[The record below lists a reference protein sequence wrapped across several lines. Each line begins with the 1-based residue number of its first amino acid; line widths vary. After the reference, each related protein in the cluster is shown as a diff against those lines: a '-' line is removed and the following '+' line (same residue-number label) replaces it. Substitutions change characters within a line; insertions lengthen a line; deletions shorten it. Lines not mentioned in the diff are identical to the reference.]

1 MTNKL
6 TLAPWV
12 YHDVLPCKSHFIVI
26 HGGRGSGKSEG
37 LAQVMLIK
45 SMSEKGIRIVCGR
58 EIQKSIKE
66 SSYAYILRWI
76 EAWGLQKYYAITNT
90 SIVNKYTKSVFLFHG
105 LSDVTKNQFT
115 SISNIKYLWI
125 DEAHTIT
132 ELTWERIVPSIR
144 ARDAQIYISLNP
156 HNENDVIY
164 HEFITTKRDDAFV
177 RRVNYDENPWF
188 ANSILDKLR
197 YNDMKY
203 KPSWLYNHIWNG
215 ELRLCKGKSLI
226 DISRIRR
233 YDTTQPIQYD
243 RVVISLD
250 TAYTTKEHSD
260 YTVIGCFGKVGTDV
274 HVLSIVRK
282 RLDFVDLK
290 SEFTAF
296 YLRMQSKYGN
306 IYNVVIENKASGISL
321 IQELERHSTLSIT
334 KVTPTK
340 DKYTRVVEVLE
351 TIHRDLWV
359 PMYSIESQ
367 GLGWVPLYLHELSE
381 FTADGAHEHDD
392 QIDCTVM
399 AVNLL
404 RYNASIDWERYQAAL
419 DNYREE
425 GEEIAN

>member
-1 MTNKL
+1 MRNEL

-12 YHDVLPCKSHFIVI
+12 YHEVLPCQSHFIVI
-26 HGGRGSGKSEG
+26 YGGRGSGKSEG

-45 SMSEKGIRIVCGR
+45 SMREKNIRIVCGR

-66 SSYAYILRWI
+66 SSYAYIVKWI
-76 EAWGLQKYYAITNT
+76 EAWGLQKYYTITNT
-90 SIVNKYTKSVFLFHG
+90 SIMNKYTKSVFLFHG

-125 DEAHTIT
+125 DEANTIT

-144 ARDAQIYISLNP
+144 GDNAQIYITLNP
-156 HNENDVIY
+156 HYEHDIIY
-164 HEFITTKRDDAFV
+164 REFISTSRAREDAFV

-188 ANSILDKLR
+188 ANSTLDRLR
-197 YNDMKY
+197 INDKKY
-203 KPSWLYNHIWNG
+203 KPLWLYNHIWEG
-215 ELRLCKGKSLI
+215 ELRLANAQSII
-226 DISRIRR
+226 DITRIKR
-233 YDTTQPIQYD
+233 YNTPAQYD

-260 YTVIGCFGKVGTDV
+260 YTVIGCFGRVGADV

-290 SEFTAF
+290 REFTSF
-296 YLRMQSKYGN
+296 YLRMQSIYG
-306 IYNVVIENKASGISL
+306 IIHKVVIENKASGISL
-321 IQELERHSTLSIT
+321 IQELERESTLSIT

-351 TIHRDLWV
+351 YIHRDMYV
-359 PMYSIESQ
+359 PMYTLESK
-367 GLGWVPLYLHELSE
+367 GLDWVPLYLHELSE
-381 FTADGAHEHDD
+381 FSADGSHEHDD
-392 QIDCTVM
+392 QVDCTVM
-399 AVNLL
+399 AINSL
-404 RYNASIDWERYQAAL
+404 RYNRNIDWDSYQEAL